1 MVKKYFID
9 SNSVAFKKGFEN
21 LLGKRDYMKSYS
33 GRTEYGEYINYH
45 AGIEQARRE
54 IKMYGLKRVEEY
66 HRFQVCLSA
75 VGKPESEVRNILRR
89 PDGNVFSD
97 EYNAVLINLH
107 SSSNA
112 FNKGVGDV
120 LFGDK
125 VPSKCNTMDYGDKMS
140 WSNGVDSTRLAVKLH
155 DKEAVI
161 STL

>member
-89 PDGNVFSD
+89 PDGNVFSN
-97 EYNAVLINLH
+97 EINAVMIMLS
-107 SSSNA
+107 SSSNS
-112 FNKGVGDV
+112 FNKGVSDV
-120 LFGDK
+120 LFADK
-125 VPSKCNTMDYGDKMS
+125 VTSKYNIMSYSDKIS
-140 WSNGVDSTRLAVKLH
+140 WKEGVNSTRLAVKLH
-155 DKEAVI
+155 GKEAVI